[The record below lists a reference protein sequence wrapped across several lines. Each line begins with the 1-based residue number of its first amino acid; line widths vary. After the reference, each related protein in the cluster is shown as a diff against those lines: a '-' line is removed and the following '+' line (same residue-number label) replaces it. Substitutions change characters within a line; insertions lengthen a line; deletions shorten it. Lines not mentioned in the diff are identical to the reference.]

1 LKAGVLASAP
11 SLPKRRWIAGVGA
24 AVLLATTGCRPAKP
38 AFASIDITGADY
50 ARNIDEVDAGGRPR
64 RLADYR
70 GKVVLVFFGFT
81 QCPDVCPTALAR
93 QAQVMQL
100 LASDADRVQVI
111 FISVDPERDSDEILR
126 AYTSGFDPRF
136 TGWRF
141 DLDTTARLAREF
153 KVFYTKVPLKDSALG
168 YTIDHTALTFVFDP
182 RGQIRLAV
190 RHEQSA
196 ESVAADLRLLLSA
209 QS

>member
-1 LKAGVLASAP
+1 
-11 SLPKRRWIAGVGA
+11 
-24 AVLLATTGCRPAKP
+24 
-38 AFASIDITGADY
+38 
-50 ARNIDEVDAGGRPR
+50 
-64 RLADYR
+64 
-70 GKVVLVFFGFT
+70 
-81 QCPDVCPTALAR
+81 
-93 QAQVMQL
+93 M
-100 LASDADRVQVI
+100 
-111 FISVDPERDSDEILR
+111 
-126 AYTSGFDPRF
+126 SGFDPRF

-168 YTIDHTALTFVFDP
+168 YTIDHTALTFVFDT

>member
-1 LKAGVLASAP
+1 LKAGKPENAP
-11 SLPKRRWIAGVGA
+11 SLPRRRWIAGAGA
-24 AVLLATTGCRPAKP
+24 ALLLATTGCQPAKP
-38 AFASIDITGADY
+38 AFASIDITGAGY
-50 ARNIDEVDAGGRPR
+50 ARNIDEVDASGTPR
-64 RLADYR
+64 RLADYGGR
-70 GKVVLVFFGFT
+70 VVLVFFGFA

-126 AYTSGFDPRF
+126 AYTAGFDPRF

-141 DLDTTARLAREF
+141 DLATTARLAREF
-153 KVFYTKVPLKDSALG
+153 KVFYSKVPLKDSALE
-168 YTIDHTALTFVFDP
+168 YTIDHTALTFVFDA

-190 RHEQSA
+190 RHEQTPESIASDLKQLLA
-196 ESVAADLRLLLSA
+196 ER
-209 QS
+209 